1 MGNCWKVTNYR
12 KRNVSEINSERS
24 VMTGKNLGPL
34 LIIIISLLLLTT
46 ITGCITDLDPR
57 MFKSSYE
64 YDIEIRSD
72 SPLSNVTFIIP
83 LPVKNNTPMLGQ
95 KTLTEEDFTRENITI
110 EFSKAPPGLNVTG
123 TVSQEGYDPWFVII
137 RSNEMNPSKPGNYV
151 YRMEKNVDLFLDSPA
166 FSVNTL
172 YPIGNESL
180 ISPKYYLTWVDPEIV
195 EIRQA
200 NVVYKSRYISQKT
213 PIYLQYSASPKT
225 KVDVMFVIVGTNSWK
240 QEYDASLGNTYEDY
254 YSSSFVGEQNKWILI
269 NGKIGS
275 MYNVVY
281 PNYNHPDWRKA
292 LNQTVEPER
301 SSGMEIYD
309 FIFSF
314 FSNSG
319 D

>member
-1 MGNCWKVTNYR
+1 MGKWMIRPYFE
-12 KRNVSEINSERS
+12 S
-24 VMTGKNLGPL
+24 
-34 LIIIISLLLLTT
+34 IIFVIASLLLLTT

-137 RSNEMNPSKPGNYV
+137 RSDEMNPSKPGNYV
-151 YRMEKNVDLFLDSPA
+151 YRMEKNVDLFLDSPV
-166 FSVNTL
+166 FPVNTL

-180 ISPKYYLTWVDPEIV
+180 ISPKFDLIWVNPEIV

-200 NVVYKSRYISQKT
+200 NIVYKSRYISQKT

-225 KVDVMFVIVGTNSWK
+225 KVDVMFTITGTNSWK
-240 QEYDASLGNTYEDY
+240 QEYDASVGNY
-254 YSSSFVGEQNKWILI
+254 YRDFSSGIFNGEQDNWILI
-269 NGKIGS
+269 NGNVGS
-275 MYNVVY
+275 LTNTIY
-281 PNYNHPDWRKA
+281 PNFNNPEWQKA
-292 LNQTVEPER
+292 LNKTTKPEKR
-301 SSGMEIYD
+301 SGMEIYD

-319 D
+319 N

>member
-1 MGNCWKVTNYR
+1 MIQNDLR
-12 KRNVSEINSERS
+12 
-24 VMTGKNLGPL
+24 PL
-34 LIIIISLLLLTT
+34 LITILFLFLLTT
-46 ITGCITDLDPR
+46 IAGCITDLDPR
-57 MFKSSYE
+57 MYKSSYE
-64 YDIEIRSD
+64 YNLEIRSD
-72 SPLSNVTFIIP
+72 GPLSNVTFIFP
-83 LPVKNNTPMLGQ
+83 LPVKNNTPMLGP
-95 KTLTEEDFTRENITI
+95 KTITDDDFKRENIST

-123 TVSQEGYDPWFVII
+123 TVTQEGYDPWFVII
-137 RSNEMNPSKPGNYV
+137 RSDEMNPSKPGNYV

-200 NVVYKSRYISQKT
+200 NVVYKSHYTSQKT
-213 PIYLQYSASPKT
+213 PIYLHYSASPKT
-225 KVDVMFVIVGTNSWK
+225 KVDVMFVIMGTNSWK

-281 PNYNHPDWRKA
+281 PNYDHPDWRKA
-292 LNQTVEPER
+292 LNQTAEPER
-301 SSGMEIYD
+301 RSGMEIYD
-309 FIFSF
+309 FIFAF
-314 FSNSG
+314 FRNKG
-319 D
+319 N